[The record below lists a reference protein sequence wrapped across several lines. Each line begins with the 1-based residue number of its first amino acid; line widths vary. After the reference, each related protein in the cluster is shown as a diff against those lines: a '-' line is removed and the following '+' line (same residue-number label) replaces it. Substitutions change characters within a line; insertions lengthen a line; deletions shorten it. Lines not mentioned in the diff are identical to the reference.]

1 MSINQTNSELPL
13 SWDEAK
19 GYLDRLDPDL
29 LESVLS
35 VDYSNPDE
43 FYARLFK
50 VLCRQL
56 AREIDKLRA
65 CGKSMRKSAP
75 SGWNCSRKQGIKKY
89 DLTFP
94 HRIINGNENNLAMLP
109 CYYVPTRKEEKEC
122 A

>member
-1 MSINQTNSELPL
+1 MSMNQTNSELPL

-56 AREIDKLRA
+56 AREIDKLRT
-65 CGKSMRKSAP
+65 C
-75 SGWNCSRKQGIKKY
+75 
-89 DLTFP
+89 
-94 HRIINGNENNLAMLP
+94 
-109 CYYVPTRKEEKEC
+109 RKEYVEERSKWMELLAKAGYKEV
-122 A
+122 